1 MSSTVVLT
9 SVRSGEAPVREH
21 EVVFLLNFIDELRRR
36 LPIGK

>member
-1 MSSTVVLT
+1 MLFTLT

-36 LPIGK
+36 LPTGK